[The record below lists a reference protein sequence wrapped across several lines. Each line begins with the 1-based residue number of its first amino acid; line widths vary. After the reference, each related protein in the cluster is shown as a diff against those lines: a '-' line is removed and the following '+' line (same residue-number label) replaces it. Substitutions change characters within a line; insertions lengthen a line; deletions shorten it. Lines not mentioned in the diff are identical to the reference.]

1 MEDQAREKALSC
13 AASLLAVTGAQ
24 LSWDHVGPLPALLR
38 RLLTRPY
45 GPELDTLPL
54 LATSL
59 N

>member
-13 AASLLAVTGAQ
+13 AASLLAVTGGQ
-24 LSWDHVGPLPALLR
+24 LSWDHVGPLPALL